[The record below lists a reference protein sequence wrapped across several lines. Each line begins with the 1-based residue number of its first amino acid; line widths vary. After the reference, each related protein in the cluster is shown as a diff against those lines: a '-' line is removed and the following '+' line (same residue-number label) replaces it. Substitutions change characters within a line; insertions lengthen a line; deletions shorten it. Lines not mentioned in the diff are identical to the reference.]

1 MTGAL
6 ILISTEVG
14 SMKEVHEKVKKL
26 DQIQDTEMLTGPYD
40 IMAIARA
47 EEMSYITNTLIGK
60 IRDIEGVQDTVTN
73 IFIK

>member
-47 EEMSYITNTLIGK
+47 EEMSHITNTLIGK
-60 IRDIEGVQDTVTN
+60 IRGIEGVQDTVTN